1 MYLPSIRFERT
12 KLEKT
17 DPFLSWNR
25 DDQAF
30 FAAGACHILAYLF
43 VQLHPNENY
52 QLIHIKPVKD
62 YSGNHMYVTNGTWA
76 FDHNGWTLENE
87 LLTITKD
94 TFSKKYKGWDYE
106 RIIIEDDLESFC
118 KKYYHRPPSHFAY
131 LPWERAY
138 NYIKKFDPIPPI
150 R

>member
-1 MYLPSIRFERT
+1 MYLPSLHFERT
-12 KLEKT
+12 DLEKA

-52 QLIHIKPVKD
+52 QLIFIKPVSN
-62 YSGNHMYVTNGTWA
+62 YPGNHMYVSNGTWA
-76 FDHNGWTLENE
+76 FDHNGWTLEKE
-87 LLTITKD
+87 LLSTTKE
-94 TFSKKYKGWDYE
+94 TYLKKYKGWDYE

-118 KKYYHRPPSHFAY
+118 KKYNHRPPSHFAF
-131 LPWERAY
+131 LPWERTY
-138 NYIKKFDPIPPI
+138 NYIKKFDPLPPAS
-150 R
+150 